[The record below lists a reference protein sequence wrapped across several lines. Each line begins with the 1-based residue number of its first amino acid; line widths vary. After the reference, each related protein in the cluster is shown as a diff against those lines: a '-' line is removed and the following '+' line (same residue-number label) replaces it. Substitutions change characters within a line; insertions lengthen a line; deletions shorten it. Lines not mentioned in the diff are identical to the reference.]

1 MPHRITPLSKKLLE
15 VIKAEEVPP
24 DVALAALSRA
34 AINTCTSSGKN
45 VEWFTHTTLT
55 MYEEFLMET
64 VRR

>member
-15 VIKAEEVPP
+15 VIKAEDVPP
-24 DVALAALSRA
+24 DVAFAALSRT
-34 AINTCTSSGKN
+34 AINLCISSGKN

-55 MYEEFLMET
+55 MYEDFLLET